1 MAERGY
7 EYVVRALKKLKA
19 NGVRIAL
26 DDFGT
31 GHSSFLYLKN
41 FAVDEL
47 KIDREFIKNLAV
59 GSKEEM
65 ILESIIQLAI
75 KLGLVVT
82 AEGVETEAQ
91 AEILT
96 RLGCEQLQG
105 FLLGLPVDEQRLENL
120 QFHE

>member
-1 MAERGY
+1 
-7 EYVVRALKKLKA
+7 
-19 NGVRIAL
+19 
-26 DDFGT
+26 
-31 GHSSFLYLKN
+31 
-41 FAVDEL
+41 
-47 KIDREFIKNLAV
+47 
-59 GSKEEM
+59 M

-120 QFHE
+120 QFR